1 MPVNSNISLTTL
13 EPGAC
18 VSREVRPQ
26 KQKRELGSP
35 RATRRGGDNRSQ
47 LSAGCSFEPS
57 QENNLSQDG
66 NMQGSGGKEKRMC
79 NGSVCLFVYLADSTL
94 SFSCEPAGHRA
105 AAHSRPYLHLLSES
119 ASRLPAFQLYTRLRL
134 TPGATSAPGP
144 CAGSPPT
151 PCASRPL
158 VKHAPSPPASA
169 SSARL
174 VENNCRLVQMIICKV
189 WEAHKG
195 TDTQLALASGGS
207 FQPRLMLLPSARS
220 ARLSR

>member
-144 CAGSPPT
+144 CAGSPPLPALPVPLWNT
-151 PCASRPL
+151 RLPLPHLPARPDWYRIIVGLSKWSFAKSGRHIRAPILSSR
-158 VKHAPSPPASA
+158 
-169 SSARL
+169 
-174 VENNCRLVQMIICKV
+174 
-189 WEAHKG
+189 
-195 TDTQLALASGGS
+195 
-207 FQPRLMLLPSARS
+207 
-220 ARLSR
+220 